1 MKIPSDKLQI
11 TLTNLPESNKARRKA
26 IRAILLLI
34 LRIVDRPVPIMLLLM
49 TVLLMTLLLLLLLFS
64 LLLLLLFACFVLM
77 ISKTKS
83 KNVNHSGFTGK
94 IF

>member
-26 IRAILLLI
+26 IRAILPLI

-49 TVLLMTLLLLLLLFS
+49 TVLLMTLLLLLLWFS
-64 LLLLLLFACFVLM
+64 LLLLLFACFVLT